1 MNAIVAV
8 SENWGIGK
16 DNALLFHIRADLQRF
31 KALTTGHTVVMGRR
45 TLESLPGGRGLPGR
59 RNLVL
64 STRPDFAA
72 ERAEVVRSLDEAVA
86 GNPALRSVTCIPA
99 ERSAFFEAFVHQ
111 PFHQVQHRFLAASRP
126 RVAPA
131 EKTGGKRG
139 LLQRLLRRKEK

>member
-72 ERAEVVRSLDEAVA
+72 ERARSSVRWTRPSPPRKRTPSSSGAR
-86 GNPALRSVTCIPA
+86 RSIARCSRGV
-99 ERSAFFEAFVHQ
+99 SACM
-111 PFHQVQHRFLAASRP
+111 
-126 RVAPA
+126 
-131 EKTGGKRG
+131 
-139 LLQRLLRRKEK
+139 

>member
-64 STRPDFAA
+64 STPAGLCRRARRGRPFAGRGRRRRGGGRLRHRGRDGLS
-72 ERAEVVRSLDEAVA
+72 RAARAV
-86 GNPALRSVTCIPA
+86 
-99 ERSAFFEAFVHQ
+99 
-111 PFHQVQHRFLAASRP
+111 
-126 RVAPA
+126 
-131 EKTGGKRG
+131 
-139 LLQRLLRRKEK
+139 

>member
-72 ERAEVVRSLDEAVA
+72 ERAESSPLCHASKAA
-86 GNPALRSVTCIPA
+86 GYS
-99 ERSAFFEAFVHQ
+99 
-111 PFHQVQHRFLAASRP
+111 
-126 RVAPA
+126 
-131 EKTGGKRG
+131 GGFSFG
-139 LLQRLLRRKEK
+139 LLPN